1 MIGLDHADYVDDKLV
16 VTRTG
21 FWQLPEGLQGMESH
35 KYCVYNQTRE
45 SFLSLELI
53 AADVTIE
60 KLKRLIESLAVKMDS
75 SLWIMPYRGMP
86 SALGH
91 FPVDLIYLDENYHVI
106 QEIESFPASVI
117 ETFED
122 EAASALV
129 LPAHTIFSSQTQLGD
144 QLVIC
149 AAEEMEHRLERL
161 THSSATELVMCPE
174 GSVSSMEVHLGSGTS
189 RQSISQQR
197 PGGVQTLFQ
206 ESDGMNQFDPNTG
219 RPNSLKLWL
228 RNWLSSDRRRA
239 HRKPL
244 PGLVAYYW
252 TGSTPR
258 AYQIADISI
267 AGLYLLTEDRWFPG
281 TMVLMTL
288 QRTDSLGNNLDDAI
302 AVQGKVVRWDNEG
315 LGLSFILSRGP
326 EDNNG
331 EIMMDRGTDKK
342 TLERFLRRLNQS
354 EMASSI
360 LAS

>member
-1 MIGLDHADYVDDKLV
+1 M
-16 VTRTG
+16 
-21 FWQLPEGLQGMESH
+21 EGH

-45 SFLSLELI
+45 SFLSLDLT
-53 AADVTIE
+53 ATDVAFE
-60 KLKRLIESLAVKMDS
+60 KLRQLIERFASKMDS

-86 SALGH
+86 VTLGH
-91 FPVDLIYLDENYHVI
+91 LPVDLIYLDENYRVI
-106 QEIESFPASVI
+106 QEVESFPASVV
-117 ETFED
+117 EPFED

-129 LPAHTIFSSQTQLGD
+129 LPVHTIFSSQTQPGD

-149 AAEEMEHRLERL
+149 AADEMEHRLAGL
-161 THSSATELVMCPE
+161 SHSAATEHIANPE
-174 GSVSSMEVHLGSGTS
+174 GSVPSMEIQIGSGAA
-189 RQSISQQR
+189 RQSAPQQR
-197 PGGVQTLFQ
+197 HGGVQTLFQ

-219 RPNSLKLWL
+219 RPNSLRIWL

-288 QRTDSLGNNLDDAI
+288 QRTDSLGKNIDDAI
-302 AVQGKVVRWDNEG
+302 AVQGKVVRWDSEG
-315 LGLSFILSRGP
+315 LGLAFVVSRGQDSDIS
-326 EDNNG
+326 ERILARG
-331 EIMMDRGTDKK
+331 ADRK
-342 TLERFLRRLNQS
+342 TLDRFLQRLNQTVLS
-354 EMASSI
+354 GTSNY
-360 LAS
+360 